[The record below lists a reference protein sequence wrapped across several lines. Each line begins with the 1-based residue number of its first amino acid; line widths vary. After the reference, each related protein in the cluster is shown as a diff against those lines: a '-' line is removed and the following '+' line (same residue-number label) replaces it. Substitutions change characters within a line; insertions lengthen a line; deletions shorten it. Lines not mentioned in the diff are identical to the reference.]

1 MSKLAVYRAEHG
13 TYKEAFDCGAI
24 YSSQCDELEPE
35 FVDAGRSLYLGD
47 IKSIIGTV
55 LEAAGRDDLVVGSVI
70 HKVFWTLDELITH
83 FSKINEWP
91 DVNYPEK
98 VVELAKIECKNDEI
112 SYELYKRR
120 YTNAIDQLTIEL
132 PETVKQ
138 QVNTL
143 AVEHGYNDHG
153 DDIFI
158 TDELCSV
165 L

>member
-1 MSKLAVYRAEHG
+1 MSKLSVYRDEHG

-35 FVDAGRSLYLGD
+35 FVDAGRTLYLGD

-70 HKVFWTLDELITH
+70 HEVFWTLDELITH
-83 FSKINEWP
+83 FNKINEWP

-98 VVELAKIECKNDEI
+98 VVELAKIECKNDEV
-112 SYELYKRR
+112 SYDLYKRR
-120 YTNAIDQLTIEL
+120 YTNAVDQLTNEL
-132 PETVKQ
+132 PLGVKQ
-138 QVNTL
+138 QVIAL
-143 AVEHGYNDHG
+143 AVDHGYNEQS

-158 TDELCSV
+158 TDASCSIY
-165 L
+165 